1 MTNYRSIG
9 SFVAVFGLKGE
20 LVLKHHLGSAA
31 ALNEHPPLF
40 IEVKKDSLI
49 PYFIES
55 ITARNESEVLVKLEG
70 IDTPEAARRLSRKN
84 VYLTEEVFNSL
95 TDIAAPISLVGYTI
109 VENKKNL
116 GEVVEVIEQPHQLL
130 CKIIMQEKEVLIPL
144 HEQSLLE
151 IDRRKHLIYVQL
163 PDGLLEVF
171 LGK

>member
-20 LVLKHHLGSAA
+20 LVLKHHLGTSTPFRT
-31 ALNEHPPLF
+31 NPPLY
-40 IEVKKDSLI
+40 IEEKRDSLI

-55 ITARNESEVLVKLEG
+55 VNVKSDTEMLIKLEG
-70 IDTPEAARRLSRKN
+70 IDTPETARMLSRKN
-84 VYLTEEVFNSL
+84 VYLTEEDFNRVA
-95 TDIAAPISLVGYTI
+95 DKAAPISLLGYMI
-109 VENKKNL
+109 IENAKPL

-130 CKIIMQEKEVLIPL
+130 CKIIIEEKEVLIPL

-151 IDRRKHLIYVQL
+151 IDRRKKRIVVAL
-163 PDGLLEVF
+163 PDGLIDVF